1 MFYVALD
8 KLWRWSGDWNLEF
21 GLRFMLCMF
30 DWELPWYRSL
40 VVLPLQSNPPSTAP
54 LPSSPKRNMNC
65 RNRKSYS
72 LMSTTT
78 RTTSWQNPKPKR
90 VLEPNPTGHPPIS
103 PWRSFSRCVFALV
116 LLLLRRGVLLGESFT
131 GVDFRGRGTVLCVQ
145 EQGFDF
151 EILFRGEAFVGG
163 ECKALGVFKGG
174 GSEAGAV
181 VQRIA
186 GWSGKE
192 GDEDSEGTGVV
203 LQQWGVASGVETQL
217 WCL

>member
-1 MFYVALD
+1 M
-8 KLWRWSGDWNLEF
+8 
-21 GLRFMLCMF
+21 
-30 DWELPWYRSL
+30 
-40 VVLPLQSNPPSTAP
+40 
-54 LPSSPKRNMNC
+54 
-65 RNRKSYS
+65 
-72 LMSTTT
+72 
-78 RTTSWQNPKPKR
+78 
-90 VLEPNPTGHPPIS
+90 
-103 PWRSFSRCVFALV
+103 FALV

-186 GWSGKE
+186 G
-192 GDEDSEGTGVV
+192 
-203 LQQWGVASGVETQL
+203 
-217 WCL
+217 